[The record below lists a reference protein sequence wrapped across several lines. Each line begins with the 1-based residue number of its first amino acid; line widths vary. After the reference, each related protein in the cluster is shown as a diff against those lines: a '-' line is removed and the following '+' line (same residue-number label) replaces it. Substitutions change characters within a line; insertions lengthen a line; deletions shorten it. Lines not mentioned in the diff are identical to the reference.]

1 MSRLVRSAS
10 LSRYTEVARS
20 VGLDPLRILAEVGLP
35 RTCLD
40 AGDNLVSAS
49 AVCRL
54 LEISAAASGTEDFGL
69 RLGEGR
75 QLSVLGPLGMAVRDS
90 PTLRDAL
97 GAMVRYITLHS
108 EALFL
113 GVEERE
119 GALVI
124 RVSLMVEHSGAT
136 RQADEMVV
144 VSLYRMLQELLGPA
158 WRARRICLSH
168 KAPANLA
175 THLRAF
181 GRSVDFGCDFNGI
194 VCELKDMDAMP
205 RAARPELA
213 QYAHAYLDSL
223 SARATLS
230 MTEKVRRMVLS
241 LLPSGHCSVERV
253 ASQLGVDRRTV
264 HRKLLQEGATFSSI
278 LDEVRASLALQ
289 YLRHAERP
297 VSYVA
302 VLLGFSMQSAFSR
315 WFRDH
320 FGCSPSAWRSD
331 GMQSA
336 GPLPRQQM
344 VSAGPEQRV

>member
-1 MSRLVRSAS
+1 MSRLVRSAT

-35 RTCLD
+35 GTCLD

-54 LEISAAASGTEDFGL
+54 LEMSAAASDAEDFGL

-75 QLSVLGPLGMAVRDS
+75 QLSALGPLGMAVRDS
-90 PTLRDAL
+90 RTLRDAL
-97 GAMVRYITLHS
+97 GAMARYITLHS

-124 RVSLMVEHSGAT
+124 RLSLMVEHSGST
-136 RQADEMVV
+136 RQADEMVL
-144 VSLYRMLQELLGPA
+144 VSVYRMLQELMGPG
-158 WRARRICLSH
+158 WRARRICLSYR
-168 KAPANLA
+168 APRNLA
-175 THLRAF
+175 SHLRVF
-181 GRSVDFGCDFNGI
+181 GRPVEFGCDFNGI
-194 VCELKDMDAMP
+194 VCELKDMEAVLP
-205 RAARPELA
+205 AARPELA
-213 QYAHAYLDSL
+213 RYAHAYLDSL
-223 SARATLS
+223 AARATMS
-230 MTEKVRRMVLS
+230 MSEKVRRMVLS
-241 LLPSGHCSVERV
+241 LLSSGTCSVERV

-264 HRKLLQEGATFSSI
+264 HRKLLQEGSTFSSI
-278 LDEVRASLALQ
+278 LDEVRASLAVQ
-289 YLRHAERP
+289 YLGHLERP

-315 WFRDH
+315 WFRGR

-331 GMQSA
+331 GAQSA
-336 GPLPRQQM
+336 GPLPRQQL
-344 VSAGPEQRV
+344 VAASPEQRV

>member
-1 MSRLVRSAS
+1 MSRLVRSAT
-10 LSRYTEVARS
+10 LTRYTEVARS
-20 VGLDPLRILAEVGLP
+20 VGVDPLQILAKVGLP
-35 RTCLD
+35 PSCLD
-40 AGDNLVSAS
+40 AGDNLVCAS

-54 LEISAAASGTEDFGL
+54 LEMTAAASDAEDFGL
-69 RLGEGR
+69 RMGEGR
-75 QLSVLGPLGMAVRDS
+75 QLSVLGPLGMAVRES
-90 PTLRDAL
+90 RTLRDAL

-124 RVSLMVEHSGAT
+124 RVSLMVEHSGPT

-144 VSLYRMLQELLGPA
+144 LSLYRMLQELIGPR

-168 KAPANLA
+168 GAPSNPASHA
-175 THLRAF
+175 RVF
-181 GRSVDFGCDFNGI
+181 GRPVNFGCDFNGI
-194 VCELKDMDAMP
+194 VCDLKDMEAVP
-205 RAARPELA
+205 CSARPELA

-223 SARATLS
+223 TARAALS

-241 LLPSGHCSVERV
+241 LLPSGNCSVERV

-264 HRKLLQEGATFSSI
+264 HRKLLQEGSTFSSI
-278 LDEVRASLALQ
+278 LDEVRASLAVQ

-331 GMQSA
+331 GAQSA
-336 GPLPRQQM
+336 GPVARQ
-344 VSAGPEQRV
+344 VLVAASTEQRV

>member
-40 AGDNLVSAS
+40 AGDNLVSAN

-54 LEISAAASGTEDFGL
+54 LEMSAADSDAEDFGL
-69 RLGEGR
+69 RMGEGR

-124 RVSLMVEHSGAT
+124 RVSLIVEHAGST

-144 VSLYRMLQELLGPA
+144 VSLYRMLQELIGPG

-168 KAPANLA
+168 EAPRNLA
-175 THLRAF
+175 SHLRVF
-181 GRSVDFGCDFNGI
+181 GRSFDFGCDFNGI
-194 VCELKDMDAMP
+194 VCELKDMDAVP

-241 LLPSGHCSVERV
+241 LLPSGNCSVERV

-320 FGCSPSAWRSD
+320 FGCSPSTWRSE
-331 GMQSA
+331 GMQPA
-336 GPLPRQQM
+336 GPAPRQHLLAA
-344 VSAGPEQRV
+344 SPDQRV

>member
-1 MSRLVRSAS
+1 MSRLVRSAT

-35 RTCLD
+35 KTCLD

-54 LEISAAASGTEDFGL
+54 LEKSAATSDAEDFGL

-75 QLSVLGPLGMAVRDS
+75 QLSVLGALGMAVRDS
-90 PTLRDAL
+90 RTLRDAL
-97 GAMVRYITLHS
+97 RAMMRYITLHS

-113 GVEERE
+113 DVEERE

-124 RVSLMVEHSGAT
+124 RVSLMVEHSGST

-144 VSLYRMLQELLGPA
+144 VSLYRMIQELIGPG
-158 WRARRICLSH
+158 WRARRICFSH
-168 KAPANLA
+168 GAPRNLA
-175 THLRAF
+175 SHVRVF
-181 GRSVDFGCDFNGI
+181 GKSVDFGCDFNGI
-194 VCELKDMDAMP
+194 VGELRDMDAVP
-205 RAARPELA
+205 RSARPELA

-223 SARATLS
+223 TARATPS
-230 MTEKVRRMVLS
+230 MTEKVRRIMLS
-241 LLPSGHCSVERV
+241 LLSSGNCNVERV

-264 HRKLLQEGATFSSI
+264 HRKLLREGTTFSSI
-278 LDEVRASLALQ
+278 LDEVRTSLAVQ
-289 YLRHAERP
+289 YLRHSERP

-302 VLLGFSMQSAFSR
+302 VLLGFSVQSAFSR

-331 GMQSA
+331 GMRPA
-336 GPLPRQQM
+336 APVPRQQL
-344 VSAGPEQRV
+344 VAAGPEQRV